1 MSKTFQNK
9 LTQSLIIVT
18 KRRKMSKWFIC
29 LGIKFASLISPN
41 LTIFITLWITMKL
54 KGIIQRRKK
63 TTTFSLSGSGRRF
76 SQIIYYET
84 DSLTLRA
91 CKRLSFVHTEE
102 SYWKKARAHFKYI
115 KKKSVKKF
123 HSVLIFLFLKVWEK

>member
-18 KRRKMSKWFIC
+18 KRRKMSKWFNC

-63 TTTFSLSGSGRRF
+63 RRRF
-76 SQIIYYET
+76 HCSVVGVASRKLYIMKQTHSPSKLASGFHFYIYTY
-84 DSLTLRA
+84 
-91 CKRLSFVHTEE
+91 TEE

-115 KKKSVKKF
+115 KKKVSKSF
-123 HSVLIFLFLKVWEK
+123 ILFWFFYF